1 MKLNISFSV
10 HRNEVP
16 EDESVDAGDGKHDGP
31 GGEVAQVLGW
41 NRVIFCFRNPANL
54 TILAMAGTL
63 VSSIWVR
70 FVT

>member
-31 GGEVAQVLGW
+31 GGEVAQVNLGDG
-41 NRVIFCFRNPANL
+41 RHFSL
-54 TILAMAGTL
+54 QHLG
-63 VSSIWVR
+63 
-70 FVT
+70 